1 MDTMTRTLALILGGL
16 LALPAF
22 AGSPVDVNKADAATL
37 ADSLDGIG
45 LAKAQAIVAWRT
57 EHGPFK
63 SAEDLT
69 AVKGIGPAM
78 IEKNRDFLQF
88 ETATPRKKSSSKAP
102 TSEP

>member
-1 MDTMTRTLALILGGL
+1 MNHMTRILALLFGGM
-16 LALPAF
+16 LALPAL
-22 AGSPVDVNKADAATL
+22 AGTPVDVNKADAATL

-45 LAKAQAIVAWRT
+45 LAKAQAIVAWRA

-63 SAEDLT
+63 SADDLT

-78 IEKNRDFLQF
+78 VEKNRDFIQF
-88 ETATPRKKSSSKAP
+88 DPAPPRKKIQPKAA

>member
-1 MDTMTRTLALILGGL
+1 MTRTLALILGGL

-22 AGSPVDVNKADAATL
+22 AGMPVDVNKADAATL
-37 ADSLDGIG
+37 AESLDGIG

-57 EHGPFK
+57 ENGPFK
-63 SAEDLT
+63 SADDLT

-78 IEKNRDFLQF
+78 VEKNRDFLQF
-88 ETATPRKKSSSKAP
+88 ETAPPRKKGPAKAP